1 MKSIYLSPAET
12 AKLVRARLKKT
23 FPKTKFSV
31 RSDSYSGGG
40 SVNVKWTDGPAET
53 LVESI
58 VSSYAGG
65 RFDGSIDMKISVRH
79 WLLPDGTVRV
89 ASNPGTEGQMGH
101 IPAEREWMPDP
112 DCKLVSFGADYIF
125 TSRSISPAFAEK
137 LMARL
142 SRKGLPADTLQIHDY
157 GDNTASIVARQ
168 GVNFDDARYWERE
181 ANVERG
187 RFMVA
192 GA

>member
-1 MKSIYLSPAET
+1 MNTHYLSPAET
-12 AKLVRARLKKT
+12 AKLIRARLKKA
-23 FPKTKFSV
+23 FPRTKFSV

-40 SVNVKWTDGPAET
+40 SVRVKWMDGPAAT

-58 VSSYAGG
+58 VGSYAGG

-89 ASNPGTEGQMGH
+89 ASNPGTQGSMGY
-101 IPAEREWMPDP
+101 IAAEREWMPDP
-112 DCKLVSFGADYIF
+112 DCKLVSFGADFVF
-125 TSRSISPAFAEK
+125 TSRTISPAFAEK
-137 LMARL
+137 IMARL
-142 SRKGLPADTLQIHDY
+142 IRKGLPENTLKIDRR
-157 GDNTASIVARQ
+157 DNGEAGIVTRL
-168 GVNFDDARYWERE
+168 GVNFDDARYWERQ
-181 ANVERG
+181 ANVEQS